1 MQPYLINGGIILT
14 FNPELPLLEDYSLLV
29 NDGKINQILKDTEI
43 ESLPYERLDAQG
55 KIIMP
60 GLINAHHHFYS
71 TLVTGLT
78 KATPAKDFL
87 GVLENLWW
95 RLDKQL
101 TAEDI
106 YISALISAMN
116 AIRKGCT
123 TIFDHH
129 SSPGT
134 IKGSLSQI
142 AKAIQESGIR
152 ASLCYEV
159 SDRDGIDK
167 CEEGILENV
176 TWLQQ
181 VSQEQNPRLK
191 GLFGMHAAFTLSDD
205 SLQEIADWVDK
216 LNCGIHIHIAEG
228 EYDELFNIQHYGQR
242 VIERL
247 CDFDL
252 LNCHS
257 LLAHGVHLNAREMM
271 LIEEAGAAVITN
283 PQSNLNNAVG
293 IADVCKMDELGITV
307 GLGTDAMTT
316 NMLEEL
322 RIGIWAQHL
331 KQNNPSAGFKE
342 MTKTLLFNNPLIAQ
356 KYWGEYFGTIAEGA
370 PADIILIDYEP
381 PTPLNEENWIGHI
394 VNGISQAN
402 VNTTICAG
410 EILMWNGQLMLPVDE
425 NEVRKRGCELAS
437 ALWERF

>member
-1 MQPYLINGGIILT
+1 
-14 FNPELPLLEDYSLLV
+14 
-29 NDGKINQILKDTEI
+29 
-43 ESLPYERLDAQG
+43 
-55 KIIMP
+55 
-60 GLINAHHHFYS
+60 
-71 TLVTGLT
+71 
-78 KATPAKDFL
+78 
-87 GVLENLWW
+87 
-95 RLDKQL
+95 
-101 TAEDI
+101 
-106 YISALISAMN
+106 
-116 AIRKGCT
+116 
-123 TIFDHH
+123 
-129 SSPGT
+129 
-134 IKGSLSQI
+134 
-142 AKAIQESGIR
+142 
-152 ASLCYEV
+152 
-159 SDRDGIDK
+159 
-167 CEEGILENV
+167 
-176 TWLQQ
+176 
-181 VSQEQNPRLK
+181 
-191 GLFGMHAAFTLSDD
+191 
-205 SLQEIADWVDK
+205 
-216 LNCGIHIHIAEG
+216 
-228 EYDELFNIQHYGQR
+228 
-242 VIERL
+242 
-247 CDFDL
+247 
-252 LNCHS
+252 
-257 LLAHGVHLNAREMM
+257 MM

-293 IADVCKMDELGITV
+293 IADICKMDELGITV

-381 PTPLNEENWIGHI
+381 PTPLNEENWMGHI